1 VRLVSHIQKSTTFKL
16 LVGEVD
22 DLLCEMLCVKNVK
35 MTELTFC
42 LKTSIALWQILK
54 SRKFLFC

>member
-1 VRLVSHIQKSTTFKL
+1 

-54 SRKFLFC
+54 LRKFLILLKCALEMLD

>member
-1 VRLVSHIQKSTTFKL
+1 

-42 LKTSIALWQILK
+42 LKTSIAL
-54 SRKFLFC
+54 